1 MDYIIGDPAQLVW
14 VAGKALL
21 LYVTAVVGFRLGE
34 RRTLA
39 EMSPFDFV
47 AAVAVGAVVGRV
59 PNASDTSYV
68 AGALTLVTVL
78 FAHSV
83 LTRARRFDRVAALV
97 DHVPRLLVTHGHVL
111 SRELRRSGLTYSDL
125 DGLLRR
131 HNIRDLSEVRY
142 VIFEQRGNI
151 SVVREPGY
159 TYDGDGDVLQ
169 RVLTHTEP
177 GPAGGVAGTSGP

>member
-1 MDYIIGDPAQLVW
+1 VDYIIGHPGELVW
-14 VAGKALL
+14 VAAKALA
-21 LYVTAVVGFRLGE
+21 LYLTAVIGFRVGE

-59 PNASDTSYV
+59 PNASDASYF
-68 AGALTLVTVL
+68 AGAITLVTVL
-78 FAHSV
+78 CAHSV
-83 LTRARRFDRVAALV
+83 LTRARRFPAVAALI
-97 DHVPRLLVTHGHVL
+97 DHVPRLLVAHGQVL
-111 SRELRRSGLTYSDL
+111 DREMRRSGLTNADL
-125 DGLLRR
+125 YGLLRK

-159 TYDGDGDVLQ
+159 SYDGDGDVLHG
-169 RVLTHTEP
+169 VLPRAEQARGNEDHAP
-177 GPAGGVAGTSGP
+177 